1 MIGIDSEAA
10 TVAATEAAMVQR
22 IEIVGERRRVH
33 DTSFR
38 AEVLSEA
45 MTAGAQMKQVARRY
59 GICTSLIYRWR
70 REASSLAKPGST
82 VQLVPVKI
90 AEPRAAE
97 KRAAPTATLA
107 TPQTR
112 RGVIEIELNGGVRL
126 RVDVDVSL
134 AALRRVVA
142 ALQR

>member
-1 MIGIDSEAA
+1 M
-10 TVAATEAAMVQR
+10 AATEAASVQR

-33 DTSFR
+33 DASFR

-45 MTAGAQMKQVARRY
+45 MTAGAQMKEVARRH

-70 REASSLAKPGST
+70 REASSLVKPGSA

-90 AEPRAAE
+90 AEPRAAG
-97 KRAAPTATLA
+97 KWASPTATLA

-112 RGVIEIELNGGVRL
+112 RGVIEIQLDGGVRV
-126 RVDVDVSL
+126 RVDGDVSL
-134 AALRRVVA
+134 AALRRVVT
-142 ALQR
+142 ALGG